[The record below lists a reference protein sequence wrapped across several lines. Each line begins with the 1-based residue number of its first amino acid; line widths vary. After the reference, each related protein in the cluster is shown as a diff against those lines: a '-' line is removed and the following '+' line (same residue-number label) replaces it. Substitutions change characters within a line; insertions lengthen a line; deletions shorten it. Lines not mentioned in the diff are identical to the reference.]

1 MAVLG
6 ISTDRPASQKKF
18 VDKGGLPFPMLCDT
32 DGTLT
37 AAVGARG
44 FGGFAKRVSFA
55 LDTDGRVSH
64 TFGKVRPAGHAREVL
79 EVLEAL
85 D

>member
-1 MAVLG
+1 MLG
-6 ISTDRPASQKKF
+6 ISTDKPASQKKF
-18 VDKGGLPFPMLCDT
+18 VDRGGLPFPMLCDT

-44 FGGFAKRVSFA
+44 FGGFAKRVSFV
-55 LDTDGRVSH
+55 LDAEGRVAH
-64 TFGKVRPAGHAREVL
+64 AIGKVRPAGHAREVL
-79 EVLEAL
+79 ELL